1 MSFLI
6 KRQFLTIE
14 NCVYV
19 IAAAQGLRGVQLD
32 GSLSIVVWRK
42 EGCFGGWAA
51 GLALCMEGRL
61 LSKVSLF
68 CSKTARYLW
77 AWRLLTLKA
86 AAAFLWHS
94 SLFRPFSYQQV
105 AVVGLLLYSVW
116 AVLQR
121 PCAAR
126 PPCLQVR
133 RNVQIIGGD
142 KSALSIICPPPTV
155 FWMGFYTD
163 ISWES
168 RCSSEMKVWGHLCHI
183 LVVFEVPA
191 RPQVKEMSGNS

>member
-1 MSFLI
+1 MASVRPNHCTVMSFPI
-6 KRQFLTIE
+6 KRPFLTIE

-86 AAAFLWHS
+86 ATAFLWHS
-94 SLFRPFSYQQV
+94 SLFRPFSYQKV
-105 AVVGLLLYSVW
+105 AVVGLLLYPVW
-116 AVLQR
+116 AVLQKL
-121 PCAAR
+121 CAAR
-126 PPCLQVR
+126 PPWVPEYPNYWWGQVCTEH
-133 RNVQIIGGD
+133 N
-142 KSALSIICPPPTV
+142 LSPPPHTV
-155 FWMGFYTD
+155 CVQMDFKRTFQTNAKCNNINHVWSHFY
-163 ISWES
+163 
-168 RCSSEMKVWGHLCHI
+168 
-183 LVVFEVPA
+183 
-191 RPQVKEMSGNS
+191 

>member
-1 MSFLI
+1 MTSSLLEKRLNFEKRWPVTHRVWPVWNPTTVMSFLI

-68 CSKTARYLW
+68 CSKAARYLSYW
-77 AWRLLTLKA
+77 AWRILTLKA
-86 AAAFLWHS
+86 ATAFLWHS
-94 SLFRPFSYQQV
+94 SLFRPFSYQKV
-105 AVVGLLLYSVW
+105 AVVGLLLYPVW
-116 AVLQR
+116 AVLQKL
-121 PCAAR
+121 CMAR
-126 PPCLQVR
+126 PPCLQVC

-142 KSALSIICPPPTV
+142 
-155 FWMGFYTD
+155 
-163 ISWES
+163 
-168 RCSSEMKVWGHLCHI
+168 
-183 LVVFEVPA
+183 
-191 RPQVKEMSGNS
+191 NSVHWA

>member
-86 AAAFLWHS
+86 ATAFLWYS
-94 SLFRPFSYQQV
+94 SLFWPFLAFFIS
-105 AVVGLLLYSVW
+105 ASSCSGTPTLSGLGCSPK
-116 AVLQR
+116 AM
-121 PCAAR
+121 CGAASMFTGV
-126 PPCLQVR
+126 PECPNYWWGQFC
-133 RNVQIIGGD
+133 
-142 KSALSIICPPPTV
+142 ALSIICLPPHTHFV
-155 FWMGFYTD
+155 
-163 ISWES
+163 
-168 RCSSEMKVWGHLCHI
+168 CSNR
-183 LVVFEVPA
+183 F
-191 RPQVKEMSGNS
+191 